1 MATLIHSIEEA
12 AAAVTP
18 GERRFGQR
26 LHSHL
31 EEDYLVWFNV
41 PIGRMRRY
49 PDFVILHP
57 RRGLLV
63 LEVKDWKVGDL
74 RKLEKLRW
82 EVFLGGKPKT
92 EANPLEQARQCMIE
106 LVNQLN
112 RDPQLCDA
120 AGNYRGKLVFPYG
133 WGVVLANITRRQ
145 WNELVTEEEQELILP
160 GRRLICKD
168 EMTESVDPLA
178 FQERLWGMFEYSF
191 GRTMTLPQVERVR
204 WHLFPEV
211 RIGGRRQTELFEEE
225 PVPDLIKV
233 LDLQQEQL
241 ARNLG
246 GGHRVIHGVAGS
258 GKTLILGYRC
268 VQLAESLGKP
278 TLVLCYNISLAS
290 RLRGFISERGLEEKV
305 RVHHFHE
312 WCGEMLRTYH
322 VPLAEGKAQPWV
334 RQVESVIAGVEAGF
348 IPRGQYGAVLID
360 EGHDFEPE
368 WLKLVTQ
375 MVDPATDSLLLLYD
389 DAQSIYRKSKG
400 LGFSLS
406 SVGVKASGRTTIL
419 RLNYRNS
426 REILKFAYDFAKG
439 SLGPAPA
446 DDDHIPLIEPASAGA
461 TGASP
466 TFRMAEDFDSEL
478 TYATRCVERWLEH
491 GVPANEIAVIYFKK
505 SQGEAMSRRLRATG
519 VEHLWLGSQAGK
531 KAYDPAAEKVTVIT
545 AQSSKGLEFQSVVI
559 IGVGTLDESDEE
571 VTGQTRLLYVA
582 MTRARR
588 QLAVAAS
595 RRNLYATRLEES
607 LRKEIVA

>member
-1 MATLIHSIEEA
+1 
-12 AAAVTP
+12 
-18 GERRFGQR
+18 
-26 LHSHL
+26 
-31 EEDYLVWFNV
+31 
-41 PIGRMRRY
+41 MRRY

-57 RRGLLV
+57 KRGLLV

-82 EVFLGGKPKT
+82 EVFLGGRPKT
-92 EANPLEQARQCMIE
+92 EVNPLEQARQCMIE
-106 LVNQLN
+106 LVNQLQK
-112 RDPQLCDA
+112 DPQLRDK
-120 AGNYRGKLVFPYG
+120 AGSYQGKLSFPYG

-145 WNELVTEEEQELILP
+145 WNELLTEEEQELILP

-168 EMTESVDPLA
+168 EMTESVEPMA

-191 GRTMTLPQVERVR
+191 GRAITLPQIERVR

-211 RIGGRRQTELFEEE
+211 RIGAVRQTELFEEE
-225 PVPDLIKV
+225 PVPDLVKV

-268 VQLAESLGKP
+268 VQLSESLSKP
-278 TLVLCYNISLAS
+278 ALVLCYNISLAS
-290 RLRGFISERGLEEKV
+290 RLRGFIAERRLEEKV

-312 WCGEMLRTYH
+312 WCAEMLRTYH
-322 VPLAEGKAQPWV
+322 VPVSDGEGRHWE
-334 RQVESVIAGVEAGF
+334 RQVESVIAGVESGF
-348 IPRGQYGAVLID
+348 IPRAQYGAVLID

-389 DAQSIYRKSKG
+389 DAQSIYRKTKG

-406 SVGVKASGRTTIL
+406 SVGVKAAGRTTIL

-439 SLGPAPA
+439 SLGPAAA
-446 DDDHIPLIEPASAGA
+446 DDDHIPLIEPTSAGA
-461 TGASP
+461 TGCRP
-466 TFRMAEDFDSEL
+466 VFRMAENLAAEL
-478 TYATRCVERWLEH
+478 AYASRCVEHWLQQ

-505 SQGEAMSRRLRATG
+505 SQGEAMSESLQAKG
-519 VEHLWLGSQAGK
+519 VEHLWLGSSAKK
-531 KAYDPAAEKVTVIT
+531 KAYDPAASKVTVVT
-545 AQSSKGLEFQSVVI
+545 AQSSKGLEFQSVVV
-559 IGVGTLDESDEE
+559 IGVGTLDESEEE
-571 VTGQTRLLYVA
+571 VSDQTRLLYVA
-582 MTRARR
+582 MTRAKR
-588 QLAVAAS
+588 QLAVTAS
-595 RRNLYATRLEES
+595 LRNLYAARLEEAM
-607 LRKEIVA
+607 REEIVA

>member
-1 MATLIHSIEEA
+1 
-12 AAAVTP
+12 VTP

-26 LHSHL
+26 LNSHL
-31 EEDYLVWFNV
+31 ENDYLVWFNV
-41 PIGRMRRY
+41 PVGRMRRY

-57 RRGLLV
+57 KRGLLV
-63 LEVKDWKVGDL
+63 LEVKDWKVADL

-82 EVFLGGKPKT
+82 EVFLGGRPKT
-92 EANPLEQARQCMIE
+92 EVNPLEQARQCMIE
-106 LVNQLN
+106 LVNQLQK
-112 RDPQLCDA
+112 DPQLHDET
-120 AGNYRGKLVFPYG
+120 GSYQGKLSFPYG

-145 WNELVTEEEQELILP
+145 WNELLTEEEQELILP

-168 EMTESVDPLA
+168 EMTESVEPMA

-211 RIGGRRQTELFEEE
+211 RIGAGRQTELFADE

-268 VQLAESLGKP
+268 VQLSESLSKP
-278 TLVLCYNISLAS
+278 ALVLCYNISLAS
-290 RLRGFISERGLEEKV
+290 RLRGFIAERRLEEKV

-322 VPLAEGKAQPWV
+322 VQLCGGEGKTWE

-348 IPRGQYGAVLID
+348 IPRAQYGAVLID

-406 SVGVKASGRTTIL
+406 SVGVKAAGRTTIL

-439 SLGPAPA
+439 SLGPAAA

-461 TGASP
+461 TGCRPA
-466 TFRMAEDFDSEL
+466 FRMAENLAAEVA
-478 TYATRCVERWLEH
+478 YAARCVEHWLH
-491 GVPANEIAVIYFKK
+491 QGVPANEIAVIYFKK
-505 SQGEAMSRRLRATG
+505 PQGEAMSDSLQAKG
-519 VEHLWLGSQAGK
+519 VDHLWLGSAAK
-531 KAYDPAAEKVTVIT
+531 RKAYDPAASKVTVIT
-545 AQSSKGLEFQSVVI
+545 AHSSKGLEFQSVVI
-559 IGVGTLDESDEE
+559 IGIGALDESEDE
-571 VTGQTRLLYVA
+571 VSDQTRLLNVA
-582 MTRARR
+582 MTRAKQ
-588 QLAVAAS
+588 QLAVTASHRNIYAA
-595 RRNLYATRLEES
+595 RLEEAM
-607 LRKEIVA
+607 REEVVA